1 MTTNY
6 FICTLGHASVL
17 GQNLYYNNINQ
28 FIDIQAERVPGLPAV
43 AFVQPSGDDLK
54 PWSHSVFDFRD
65 IKTGSQTV
73 VEILLGLMPP
83 SIPSGRTVALL
94 CASTLEFLFTWLAL
108 IRMGYPVLL
117 VAPQCS
123 PSAVAHLCKTCEV
136 SLLFYDETY
145 EDLAR
150 RSAGPVGHENKAE
163 LMVKAI
169 PSLIDSIT
177 SVTSQNRSKTVSSR
191 LHTYGNL
198 PVVAY
203 HSDAAVEKLKMDPMS
218 VAYLHHT
225 SGTSSGVP
233 KPIPQ
238 SHRAAVGVL
247 PHLDGSRHATFTT
260 TPLYHGGIADLFRAW
275 TSDAFIWLFPGKRLP
290 ITASNV
296 VNCLN
301 VAEDCAKKDKTPP
314 VRYFSSVP
322 YVLQMLASD
331 KEGLE
336 KLQGMDIVGVG
347 GAALPAEV
355 GDELVRNGVN
365 LVSRFGSAECGFLMS
380 SHRDYEKDQDWQFL
394 RSARG
399 STHLSFD
406 SREDGLSELVVLPG
420 WPHMVSPVG
429 HSLQPKC

>member
-17 GQNLYYNNINQ
+17 GQNKDYNNINQ

-43 AFVQPSGDDLK
+43 GFVQPAGDDLK
-54 PWSHSVFDFRD
+54 PWGHSILDFGD
-65 IKTGSQTV
+65 IKKRSQTV
-73 VEILLGLMPP
+73 VKLLLGLVP
-83 SIPSGRTVALL
+83 SGTSSGRTVALL
-94 CASTLEFLFTWLAL
+94 CASTAEFLFTWLAL

-123 PSAVAHLCKTCEV
+123 PSAIAHLCKSCDV
-136 SLLFYDETY
+136 SLLLYDEIY

-150 RSAGPVGHENKAE
+150 RSAGPVGHENEIEFTA
-163 LMVKAI
+163 KAI
-169 PSLIDSIT
+169 PHLGDSIT
-177 SVTSQNRSKTVSSR
+177 SVTSQNRSQTVSSR
-191 LHTYGNL
+191 LQTVGNL
-198 PVVAY
+198 PFVAC
-203 HSDAAVEKLKMDPMS
+203 HSDTAVEELKTDPMS
-218 VAYLHHT
+218 IAYLHHT

-275 TSDAFIWLFPGKRLP
+275 TSDALIWLFPGKRLP

-296 VNCLN
+296 VYCLN
-301 VAEDCAKKDKTPP
+301 AAENCGKKGKTPP
-314 VRYFSSVP
+314 VKYFSSVP

-331 KEGLE
+331 NKGLE
-336 KLQGMDIVGVG
+336 KLQGMDVVGVG
-347 GAALPAEV
+347 GAELPAEV
-355 GDELVRNGVN
+355 GDKLVRNGVN

-380 SHRDYEKDQDWQFL
+380 SHRDYEKDRDWQFL
-394 RSARG
+394 RSERG
-399 STHLSFD
+399 TTHFSFD
-406 SREDGLSELVVLPG
+406 PREDGLSELIVLPG
-420 WPHMVSPVG
+420 WPHMVSPIS
-429 HSLQPKC
+429 HSSQPKC